1 MKFEEPSLDN
11 LIHQDLPLD
20 ELRHRLVQ
28 GITDYEGS
36 FRRNYPVVWFIG
48 VAGPFII
55 TISALLTIG
64 FLFSWL
70 LAGKFIVNSV
80 AAFFFF
86 GRFAILGGGVLDGTG
101 WEKYVLSTS
110 QLFGMITFNDLM
122 VALFVTFNMGILF
135 KIPYVGP
142 KIAGLTCDGKF
153 IMEQQPWIR
162 KVAWLSTVALVIFP
176 AASTG
181 SVGGSIF
188 GRLLG
193 LDRVRTISAV
203 AIGSIAGNSIMLYF
217 GKLIEDLTHGPM
229 KYVITIS
236 GIAFV
241 VLAIYGIEWQY
252 RKAKD
257 RYIAAYE
264 QRHKGETKSG
274 TPASNE

>member
-1 MKFEEPSLDN
+1 MQFDEPSLDN

-20 ELRHRLVQ
+20 ELRTRIVA
-28 GITDYEGS
+28 GITDYEIS
-36 FRRNYPVVWFIG
+36 FRRTNPYLWLFG
-48 VAGPFII
+48 VAGPFAI
-55 TISALLTIG
+55 TIVVLLVIG
-64 FLFSWL
+64 IFFGWM
-70 LAGKFIVNSV
+70 LAGKFIVNSI

-86 GRFAILGGGVLDGTG
+86 GRFAILGGGVLEGTG

-110 QLFGMITFNDLM
+110 QLFGLITFNDLM
-122 VALFVTFNMGILF
+122 AALFVTFNMGVLF
-135 KIPYVGP
+135 RIPYVGP

-162 KVAWLSTVALVIFP
+162 KVAWFSTVVLVIFP

-193 LDRVRTISAV
+193 LDRLRTLSAV
-203 AIGSIAGNSIMLYF
+203 AIGSLVGNSIMLYF

-241 VLAIYGIEWQY
+241 VLAIYAIEWQY
-252 RKAKD
+252 RKAKEK
-257 RYIAAYE
+257 YVAAYE
-264 QRHKGETKSG
+264 QRHRGEKRNE
-274 TPASNE
+274 PASEP